1 MDIFHYF
8 NEKGYYF
15 PLTAF
20 SEDRAKYY
28 TECLFKLKEKSK
40 NITLG
45 NNAQIN
51 LPHILFSFVD
61 EIIRNKIILDSIESI
76 LGPNLLVHGSSF
88 FIKSPNSKTFISW
101 HQDLRYWGLDKD
113 KEVTAWVALTKVSK
127 ENGCMR
133 FIPES
138 HKNGMKN
145 HKDTYKE
152 NNLLTRGQEVDV
164 KNIEKDQIFVPLLP
178 GQFSLHHGKILHSSG
193 QNNTNQYRIGLS
205 INYISTDMKQIEM
218 KKDYA
223 TLVRGKD
230 NFNNFELVDP
240 PIHDL
245 SSESIK
251 LHQNILNEQNKVFY
265 K

>member
-61 EIIRNKIILDSIESI
+61 EIIRNKIILDSIETI
-76 LGPNLLVHGSSF
+76 LGSNLLVHGTSF

-164 KNIEKDQIFVPLLP
+164 KNIEKDQI
-178 GQFSLHHGKILHSSG
+178 
-193 QNNTNQYRIGLS
+193 
-205 INYISTDMKQIEM
+205 
-218 KKDYA
+218 
-223 TLVRGKD
+223 
-230 NFNNFELVDP
+230 VD
-240 PIHDL
+240 L
-245 SSESIK
+245 
-251 LHQNILNEQNKVFY
+251 
-265 K
+265 